1 MTIFYQENIDDLK
14 LSEAEAHHAIK
25 VLRKKV
31 GDEIQ
36 LVNGKGLLVNA
47 EITILNKK
55 SCEYKIIESTQFE
68 EPTPN
73 VHIAIAPTK
82 NIDRYEWFIEKAVE
96 IGVSEITPILTE
108 NSERKKL
115 KLDRLQNILISG
127 MKQSKNYFLPKLNEV
142 TVFSDFISSVAEA
155 QNYIAHCETE
165 ESQHLIKNI
174 DANQDV
180 LVMIGPEGDFSQDEI
195 QLAIKAG
202 FKECSLGNSRL
213 RTETAGVVACE
224 ICNLAKY
231 L

>member
-1 MTIFYQENIDDLK
+1 MAIFYQENIDDLK
-14 LSEAEAHHAIK
+14 LSETEAHHAVK
-25 VLRKKV
+25 VLRKKA

-47 EITILNKK
+47 EITIADKK
-55 SCEYKIIESTQFE
+55 SCEYKIIQSTQFE
-68 EPTPN
+68 EPRPN

-82 NIDRYEWFIEKAVE
+82 NMDRYEWFAEKAVE

-115 KLDRLQNILISG
+115 KLDRLQNILVSG
-127 MKQSKNYFLPKLNEV
+127 MKQSKNYFLPKLNEL
-142 TVFSDFISSVAEA
+142 TAFSDFMKPVKET
-155 QNYIAHCETE
+155 QKYIAHCETE
-165 ESQHLIKNI
+165 ENQHLIKRLNTNNDI
-174 DANQDV
+174 
-180 LVMIGPEGDFSQDEI
+180 LVMIGPEGDFSSNEI

-202 FKECSLGNSRL
+202 FKECSLGASRL

>member
-1 MTIFYQENIDDLK
+1 MAIFYQENIDDLK
-14 LSEAEAHHAIK
+14 LSEAEAHHAVK

-31 GDEIQ
+31 GDKIQ
-36 LVNGKGLLVNA
+36 LVNGKGVLVDA
-47 EITILNKK
+47 EIKIADKK
-55 SCEYKIIESTQFE
+55 NCEYKIIQSAQFE
-68 EPTPN
+68 ESKPKI
-73 VHIAIAPTK
+73 HIAIAPTK
-82 NIDRYEWFIEKAVE
+82 NMDRYEWFAEKSVE

-127 MKQSKNYFLPKLNEV
+127 MKQSKNYFLPKLNEL
-142 TVFSDFISSVAEA
+142 TSFPDFINSVQET
-155 QNYIAHCETE
+155 QKYIAHCETE
-165 ESQHLIKNI
+165 ENQHLIKQLNTS
-174 DANQDV
+174 QDI
-180 LVMIGPEGDFSQDEI
+180 LVMIGPEGDFSHDEI
-195 QLAIKAG
+195 QLAVKSG

>member
-14 LSEAEAHHAIK
+14 LSEAEAHHAVK

-31 GDEIQ
+31 GDKIQ
-36 LVNGKGLLVNA
+36 LVNGKGVLVDA
-47 EITILNKK
+47 EITVADKK
-55 SCEYKIIESTQFE
+55 NCEYKIIQSTQFE
-68 EPTPN
+68 ESKPKI
-73 VHIAIAPTK
+73 HIAIAPTK
-82 NIDRYEWFIEKAVE
+82 NMDRYEWFAEKAVE

-127 MKQSKNYFLPKLNEV
+127 MKQSKNYFLPKLNEL
-142 TVFSDFISSVAEA
+142 TSFPDFINSVQET
-155 QNYIAHCETE
+155 QKYIAHCETE
-165 ESQHLIKNI
+165 ENQHLIKLLNTS
-174 DANQDV
+174 QDI
-180 LVMIGPEGDFSQDEI
+180 LVMIGPEGDFSHEEI
-195 QLAIKAG
+195 QLAIKSR